1 MELAESGK
9 IEAVRAVKRDRLFRS
24 RLYRLLAERDLE
36 EYGVRLEALNDT
48 GHRIGDGIQDDFAEW
63 EREEI
68 TRRTLAGKLQK
79 AREGKVIAGRLPV
92 YGFRYTPDRNHYD
105 VDEAKMVAVRRIFA
119 LIASGVSVSRTART
133 MDAEGFP
140 PPQGGRWQR
149 PTVREI
155 ILEDSYAPHSR
166 DEVSGLVS
174 PEVSGRLGDSP
185 CGIWYYNRRETLKA
199 RTGKKVR
206 KKPRDQW
213 IAVPVPNAGMPLE
226 TVLSARKAIENNE
239 KASTR
244 SNRAWE
250 FSGGIIRCGECG
262 CAMIAHDS
270 KWTYRKKDGTPST
283 YHRFYYHCAP
293 YRRSGRGAC
302 AMSRTLHAKNT
313 EEKVWGVVR
322 EAALDPKRLR
332 EALGRSRKDKRGT
345 RDTGR
350 LEAILAR
357 LGELERRRDGLI
369 NLAADGQIGGTELAD
384 RLTPLDAQIKA
395 LKEESDE
402 PGLEGERAG
411 ARRENERLLLR
422 TLETLAPEALD
433 TLDAPE
439 RRRAYK
445 SLGLRVVAH
454 QDKSLIITW
463 FMDLQ
468 IGRIGCPD
476 EGT

>member
-1 MELAESGK
+1 LDDA
-9 IEAVRAVKRDRLFRS
+9 
-24 RLYRLLAERDLE
+24 LY
-36 EYGVRLEALNDT
+36 
-48 GHRIGDGIQDDFAEW
+48 
-63 EREEI
+63 
-68 TRRTLAGKLQK
+68 
-79 AREGKVIAGRLPV
+79 
-92 YGFRYTPDRNHYD
+92 
-105 VDEAKMVAVRRIFA
+105 
-119 LIASGVSVSRTART
+119 
-133 MDAEGFP
+133 
-140 PPQGGRWQR
+140 
-149 PTVREI
+149 
-155 ILEDSYAPHSR
+155 
-166 DEVSGLVS
+166 
-174 PEVSGRLGDSP
+174 
-185 CGIWYYNRRETLKA
+185 GIWYYNRRETLKS

-213 IAVPVPNAGMPLE
+213 IAVPVPDAGVPLE
-226 TVLSARKAIENNE
+226 TVLSARNAIENNE

-250 FSGGIIRCGECG
+250 LSGGIIRCGECG

-283 YHRFYYHCAP
+283 YHRFYYHCAT
-293 YRRSGRGAC
+293 YRRSGRRAC

-313 EEKVWGVVR
+313 EEKVWGIVR

-357 LGELERRRDGLI
+357 LGELEKRRDGLI
-369 NLAADGQIGGTELAD
+369 NLAADGLIGGAELAD
-384 RLTPLDAQIKA
+384 RLTPLDAQIGA
-395 LKEESDE
+395 LNEESDE
-402 PGLEGERAG
+402 LGREGERAG

-422 TLETLAPEALD
+422 RLETLAPEAVAG
-433 TLDAPE
+433 LDAPE

-454 QDKSLIITW
+454 RDKSLIITW